1 MVSHVLMKR
10 LKITANTAGLIN
22 FEVRRNIFPWPH
34 TDGTGHVDISGGKE
48 AAVNV
53 DIESP
58 FRFHKFI
65 SMMKSNV
72 MKGLSLFE
80 KRRHHIIKLFKFSLG
95 ESETGTGFASD
106 LFVFLLCKGSF
117 IKLFFQRA
125 FGALRT
131 AVADIGRFGK
141 FRANIFF
148 IRITRGKASAAGPT
162 VSVMRGGTVLTNFMN
177 GTLMKESQTAVV
189 ERTAVST
196 GFFETDMG
204 LHFF

>member
-1 MVSHVLMKR
+1 MQ
-10 LKITANTAGLIN
+10 
-22 FEVRRNIFPWPH
+22 
-34 TDGTGHVDISGGKE
+34 KE
-48 AAVNV
+48 NN
-53 DIESP
+53 P
-58 FRFHKFI
+58 
-65 SMMKSNV
+65 
-72 MKGLSLFE
+72 
-80 KRRHHIIKLFKFSLG
+80 IK
-95 ESETGTGFASD
+95 
-106 LFVFLLCKGSF
+106 KGSF

-141 FRANIFF
+141 FRANVFF
-148 IRITRGKASAAGPT
+148 IRITRGKASAAGLT

-204 LHFF
+204 FHFF